1 MSKLDRRNQARQKQ
15 ITKHKEFMRDNN
27 VFTGRDAAPRIVAV
41 VPLCKDSDAKAA
53 VEKLSASI
61 EVEVNAPVEGFVT
74 TNVDRFKQKIQYI
87 ILNHDDQV
95 ACMDA
100 CKVADF
106 VICILSPD
114 EEVDEAGELIL
125 RSVESQGLS
134 TLYTVVQHLD
144 TVEPVKR
151 RGQVQASL
159 KSYITHFHP
168 EQEKVHSLDSRQEC
182 ANLMRSLCTTSPKG
196 VRWREDRSWML
207 VEDVQWPEGEEANVV
222 LTGTLR
228 GRGMKADR
236 LVQVGDW
243 GDFQVDKITLAAAA
257 HKKRGKDADMEMDT
271 VDEAGNKVL
280 DIPTEDQETLEELAP
295 EEVMTDFDTVSH
307 AGTEKRGVLLDDHHY
322 FSDDETHLPSAPKR
336 LPRGTSAYQ
345 AAWFLGDKVS
355 DDGSD
360 FEDVEDEEEE
370 MMDTPALPMDGAEG
384 MAPREPTEYEKSEY
398 PQSEMFQD
406 RAAEEEMEQ
415 LAAFRKRKGNEAD
428 DDLEF
433 PDEIELA
440 PNVLARERLLRY
452 RGLKSLRS
460 SRWEEDEDRAHE
472 PEDWRRLLQI
482 SDYNASKTAATRE
495 SLIGGVPAGT
505 RVHIHLRAVPL
516 SLKSSYNP
524 AKPLTMFSLLRHEHK
539 RTVLNFKI
547 TLSSDYP
554 EPIKSKTEMV
564 IQVGP
569 RRMVIKPVFSALG
582 NSQNNVHKFD
592 RFLHP
597 GRSAVA
603 TFVGPLT
610 WGAVPALFFRRPT
623 AEELENFPSM
633 AKMPLNLIA
642 TGTAMAPSSQR
653 VVAKRIVL
661 TGHPYKI
668 HKKLVTIRYMFFNR
682 EDVEWF
688 KALQLWTKRGRSG
701 FIKESLGTHGYFKAT
716 FDGKINPQD
725 SVGVSMYKRVWPR
738 DSRPWRGV
746 ESEVPELTEALE
758 HAHLSDEEMGN

>member
-1 MSKLDRRNQARQKQ
+1 
-15 ITKHKEFMRDNN
+15 
-27 VFTGRDAAPRIVAV
+27 
-41 VPLCKDSDAKAA
+41 
-53 VEKLSASI
+53 
-61 EVEVNAPVEGFVT
+61 
-74 TNVDRFKQKIQYI
+74 
-87 ILNHDDQV
+87 
-95 ACMDA
+95 
-100 CKVADF
+100 
-106 VICILSPD
+106 
-114 EEVDEAGELIL
+114 
-125 RSVESQGLS
+125 
-134 TLYTVVQHLD
+134 
-144 TVEPVKR
+144 
-151 RGQVQASL
+151 
-159 KSYITHFHP
+159 
-168 EQEKVHSLDSRQEC
+168 
-182 ANLMRSLCTTSPKG
+182 
-196 VRWREDRSWML
+196 ML
-207 VEDVQWPEGEEANVV
+207 VEDVEWPENEGEDVV

-228 GRGMKADR
+228 GRGLKSDR

-243 GDFQVDKITLAAAA
+243 GDFQISKVTKAVAP
-257 HKKRGKDADMEMDT
+257 KKGGQDMAMDGE
-271 VDEAGNKVL
+271 VEQALDE
-280 DIPTEDQETLEELAP
+280 PTEDQDDLNELAP
-295 EEVMTDFDTVSH
+295 EEVMMDFDAVSH

-322 FSDDETHLPSAPKR
+322 FSDDETHLPAAPRR
-336 LPRGTSAYQ
+336 LPKGTSSYQ

-360 FEDVEDEEEE
+360 FEDIMDDEEE

-398 PQSEMFQD
+398 PQSEMFMD

-482 SDYNASKTAATRE
+482 QDYNSSKTSAIRE
-495 SLIGGVPAGT
+495 TLIGGVPAGT
-505 RVHIHLRAVPL
+505 RVHVHLRNVPL
-516 SLKSSYNP
+516 SKASYSP

-554 EPIKSKTEMV
+554 EPIRSKTEMV

-569 RRMVIKPVFSALG
+569 RRLVIKPVFSALG
-582 NSQNNVHKFD
+582 NSQNSVHKFD

-603 TFVGPLT
+603 TFIGPLT
-610 WGAVPALFFRRPT
+610 WGAVPVLFFRRPT
-623 AEELENFPSM
+623 AEEKEAFPSTNSI
-633 AKMPLNLIA
+633 PLNLIA
-642 TGTAMAPSSQR
+642 TGTAMPPSSQR
-653 VVAKRIVL
+653 VIAKRIIV

-701 FIKESLGTHGYFKAT
+701 YIKESLGTHGYFKAT

-746 ESEVPELTEALE
+746 EDVPELVEGLE
-758 HAHLSDEEMGN
+758 HMHVADEMN